1 MSLIEVAVRRP
12 VTVAMGAVT
21 LLLFGVLALLDLP
34 VNLLPELSYPSLT
47 VRTEYEGAAPAEIE
61 ALISKP
67 IEQSIGVVKNV
78 RSVKSISRPGQS
90 DVILHFNW
98 GTDMDMAGL
107 DVREKLE
114 VLQLPLQATRPLL
127 LRFNPATAPIM
138 RLALSMDS
146 DAADEALQL
155 KTLRRYA
162 DETLQRNLEPVSGVA
177 AVKISGGLE
186 DEVQI
191 DVDLDR
197 LTQLGLDLGAL
208 NARLLA
214 ENMNVSAGR
223 LEDDNQRYLV
233 RTINQFS
240 SMQDIGSM
248 VISTA
253 GDRPV
258 RLRDV
263 ASVVQGHHERDAVIR
278 VDGLEA
284 IEIAVYKEGDANTV
298 RVAAAVHAVRA
309 RNNDMLPAGM
319 RLQVVDDQSRFITA
333 SIRQVVSAALLG
345 GVLAMAVIFVFLRSL
360 VPTII
365 IGLSIPISI
374 VATFFLM
381 NRAGVGLNI
390 MSLGGIA
397 LAAGLLVDNAIVV
410 LENIARQRRRHPGS
424 AHAAA
429 IAGTRQ
435 VAAAVV
441 AATLTTMAVFVPLA
455 FVEGV
460 AGELFRDQALTV
472 SFALAVSLLVAMT
485 LIPMLAGRLSG
496 SSGATTADHG
506 GHELHWLRQRYAA
519 LLHRA
524 LQQRLPI
531 LAAALLLLGAA
542 GFYLAQQKLE
552 LIPQLAQG
560 RYEITLELSPGS
572 PLRDTDAMIRQ
583 LQRISDELP
592 EIEFTYAVSGS
603 GNRIDAN
610 PTAAGENIGRL
621 LVVQQAGGSDSEQH
635 SMAALRQAIAQLPGV
650 SASFTRPQLLS
661 IDKPVEVE
669 IAGYDLADLKRAAD
683 LVEQHIS
690 SLPMLVDIE
699 SSMAR
704 GHPEIQIV
712 FDQQRAAA
720 LGLTVDEMTQ
730 RIVRS
735 VRGEVATRYSWRD
748 RKIDVLV
755 RASEHQRTSM
765 ADIRKLVINPGSSR
779 PLTLDA
785 VATVTSVEGP
795 AEIRRSDQQRVA
807 VIAANLASGPLG
819 AAIDAL
825 ESRLQSVQ
833 LPAGTSVAIR
843 GQNEELQASSRSLL
857 FALALAIFLVY
868 MVMAA
873 QFESLLQP
881 LIVLFSI
888 PLAAIGVAIAVLMTG
903 MPLSVM
909 ALIGL
914 IMLAG
919 IVVNNAIV
927 LIDLVNQLRAQGAAV
942 TAALIEAGEQRLR
955 PILMTT
961 LTTILGLL
969 PMAIGFGEGAEL
981 RSPMALTVI
990 SGLLLS
996 MLLTL
1001 LIIPLLYSLFAGAT
1015 ANSAA
1020 SSLTTQTA
1028 TV

>member
-1 MSLIEVAVRRP
+1 MSLIGVAVQRP

-21 LLLFGVLALLDLP
+21 MVLFGLLSLVDLP

-47 VRTEYEGAAPAEIE
+47 VRTEYAGAAPAEIE

-67 IEQSIGVVKNV
+67 VEESVGVVKNA
-78 RSVKSISRPGQS
+78 RSIKSISRAGQS

-114 VLQLPLQATRPLL
+114 VLQLPQEASRPLL
-127 LRFNPATAPIM
+127 LRFNPSTAPIM
-138 RLALSMDS
+138 RMALSME
-146 DAADEALQL
+146 DAGAESSQLQV
-155 KTLRRYA
+155 LRRHA
-162 DETLQRNLEPVSGVA
+162 DETLQRNLLPVAGVA
-177 AVKISGGLE
+177 AVKVSGGLE

-191 DVDLDR
+191 NVDLDR
-197 LTQLGLDLGAL
+197 LTQLGLSLDSL

-214 ENMNVSAGR
+214 ENVNVSAGR
-223 LEDDNQRYLV
+223 LEDNSQRYLV
-233 RTINQFS
+233 RTINQFA
-240 SMQDIGSM
+240 SMADIEDM
-248 VISTA
+248 VISMTSA
-253 GDRPV
+253 RPV

-263 ASVVQGHHERDAVIR
+263 ASVVQGHHEREAIIR
-278 VDGLEA
+278 VNGNEA
-284 IEIAVYKEGDANTV
+284 VEVAVYKEGDANTV
-298 RVAAAVHAVRA
+298 QVAASVHAVRKK
-309 RNNDMLPAGM
+309 MESQLPAGM
-319 RLQVVDDQSRFITA
+319 RLQIVDDQSRFITA
-333 SIRQVVSAALLG
+333 AIRQVVSAALLG
-345 GVLAMAVIFVFLRSL
+345 GILAMGIIYLFLRSITA
-360 VPTII
+360 TII
-365 IGLSIPISI
+365 IGVSIPISI
-374 VATFFLM
+374 IATFFLM
-381 NRAGVGLNI
+381 SRAGVGLNI

-410 LENIARQRRRHPGS
+410 LENIARQRSLTPED
-424 AHAAA
+424 AHSAA
-429 IAGTRQ
+429 INGTRQ
-435 VAAAVV
+435 VASAVL

-485 LIPMLAGRLSG
+485 LIPMLAARLTG
-496 SSGATTADHG
+496 SSQTSRPVNG
-506 GHELHWLRQRYAA
+506 GSTMAWLRTRYA
-519 LLHRA
+519 R
-524 LQQRLPI
+524 
-531 LAAALLLLGAA
+531 LLLLALQHKVIVLGTAMLLLVAA
-542 GFYLAQQKLE
+542 SMLLSQQKLE

-560 RYEITLELSPGS
+560 RYEISVTLSPGS
-572 PLRDTDAMIRQ
+572 PLRDTDAMVRQ
-583 LQRISDELP
+583 LQTISDALP
-592 EIEFTYAVSGS
+592 EVDFTYAVAGS

-610 PTAAGENIGRL
+610 PTESGENVGRL
-621 LVVQQAGGSDSEQH
+621 LVVQHDARGNSEQR
-635 SMAALRQAIAQLPGV
+635 SMAALRDAIEQLPGV

-661 IDKPVEVE
+661 FDKPIEIE
-669 IAGYDLADLKRAAD
+669 IAGYDLADLKLAAD
-683 LVEQHIS
+683 AVEQQLGA
-690 SLPMLVDIE
+690 LPMLADVE

-720 LGLTVDEMTQ
+720 LGLTVDEMTD
-730 RIVRS
+730 RVVRS
-735 VRGEVATRYSWRD
+735 VRGEVATRYNWRD

-755 RASEHQRTSM
+755 RARENQRTSM
-765 ADIRKLVINPGSSR
+765 ADIRQLIVNPGSSR

-785 VATVTSVEGP
+785 VATVTATEGP

-825 ESRLQSVQ
+825 EKSLRKVT

-843 GQNEELQASSRSLL
+843 GQNDELQASSRSLL
-857 FALALAIFLVY
+857 FALGLAIFLVY

-881 LIVLFSI
+881 FIVLFSI
-888 PLAAIGVAIAVLMTG
+888 PLAAIGVAMAVLLTG

-927 LIDLVNQLRAQGAAV
+927 LIDLVNQLRQQGMASQD
-942 TAALIEAGEQRLR
+942 ALMQAGQQRLR

-981 RSPMALTVI
+981 RSPMAITVI
-990 SGLLLS
+990 SGLLIS

-1001 LIIPLLYSLFAGAT
+1001 VIIPVLYQLLAGAQDKSP
-1015 ANSAA
+1015 AVI
-1020 SSLTTQTA
+1020 TA
-1028 TV
+1028 TAATGA